1 MAIVEVLNME
11 FGKHLEILR
20 TKRGLSLRELAR
32 RSGLSHSYLSLI
44 EKGKRGIPSPEH
56 LMKIAPYLN
65 VNYMELMKAA
75 GYVMTED
82 EDFTE
87 EEIEFLQQ
95 LDDGVPILELLKLKP
110 TIDEKEV
117 TLPELEI
124 AVDVIRSLRK
134 REEKA

>member
-1 MAIVEVLNME
+1 MACGGMGTME
-11 FGKHLEILR
+11 FGRYLKEERI
-20 TKRGLSLRELAR
+20 KSGLSMRELSR
-32 RSGLSHSYLSLI
+32 RSGISHAYISQLESGK
-44 EKGKRGIPSPEH
+44 KGTPTPEVLMDISNH
-56 LMKIAPYLN
+56 LD
-65 VNYMELMKAA
+65 VNYMDLMKAA
-75 GYVMTED
+75 GYVMID